1 MDVLDFRGIEF
12 EPRDTEISDDD
23 RRVLDEFNNTYLI
36 AQGLTRGSSRK
47 ARAVI
52 PDDELQERLAQVVN
66 LDLMRKLLSERAWNV
81 ELGDTHI
88 AIWRHKHRTRPSA
101 ISNLLPQLLDIYND
115 VSNETKKRTA
125 VPLQARGKTAFSPV
139 LSLGGFGFITGTF
152 CLGMLLAAGLFIPLF
167 LMFAADYPWIVFA
180 WPVFGMGGRLRHIQ
194 TRIMDQTTYIQ
205 LNLDSHFT
213 IAHRPASF
221 LSRRNGHRPV
231 IHRV

>member
-1 MDVLDFRGIEF
+1 MDVLNFRGIEF

-180 WPVFGMGGRLRHIQ
+180 WPVFGMAVVFGTFKLALWIK
-194 TRIMDQTTYIQ
+194 
-205 LNLDSHFT
+205 
-213 IAHRPASF
+213 
-221 LSRRNGHRPV
+221 RRTSS
-231 IHRV
+231 